1 VTSGNDPN
9 RNNFRAYSAQTAD
22 VTRDQPDTSGRCPGV
37 CQIGVHRD
45 TAVERVT
52 AQAGAL
58 AMGGHEVVVLC
69 HRPVDNEATK
79 VVFRVSSQFLLGPR
93 CGHRGSEVPSSGCLA
108 WSCLFVSLVS
118 NCVQSRTDET
128 RVRTERGDLDAAG
141 GGAGRASPR

>member
-1 VTSGNDPN
+1 MATCGDFLMARDRSFRDGFTVPRLQARDDQRRRLTH
-9 RNNFRAYSAQTAD
+9 NNLRAYSPQTTD
-22 VTRDQPDTSGRCPGV
+22 VTRGQPDTSGRCPGV
-37 CQIGVHRD
+37 CQLGVHRD

-58 AMGGHEVVVLC
+58 AMGGHEVVALC

-108 WSCLFVSLVS
+108 W
-118 NCVQSRTDET
+118 
-128 RVRTERGDLDAAG
+128 
-141 GGAGRASPR
+141 